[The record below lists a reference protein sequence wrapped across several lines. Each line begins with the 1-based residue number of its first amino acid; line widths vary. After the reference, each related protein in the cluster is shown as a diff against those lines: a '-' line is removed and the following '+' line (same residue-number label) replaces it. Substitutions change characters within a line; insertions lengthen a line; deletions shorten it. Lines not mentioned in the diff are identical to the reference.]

1 MPRAYA
7 EDLRIRVVHAVDRGM
22 SARGAAQLVAVA
34 ASSAIKWVQRWR
46 QSGSVAARPR
56 GGGRKRVLDAHADW
70 LLALAADEP
79 DLTLGEIRRRL
90 EGRGVAVGIA
100 SIWRFFD
107 RHGLSFKKKRAR
119 RRAGACGRARRA
131 RGLAGRPALA

>member
-22 SARGAAQLVAVA
+22 SARGAAELFAVA
-34 ASSAIKWVQRWR
+34 ASTAIKWVQRWR
-46 QSGSVAARPR
+46 HSGSVAARPR
-56 GGGRKRVLDAHADW
+56 GGGRRRVLDDHADW
-70 LLALAADEP
+70 LLTLAADEP
-79 DLTLGEIRRRL
+79 DLTLEEIRRRL
-90 EGRGVAVGIA
+90 AAQGVVVGIA

-107 RHGLSFKKKRAR
+107 RHGLSFKKNRAR
-119 RRAGACGRARRA
+119 HRAGPRRRSRRA